1 MAKLAPRDLAQVLSV
16 LPKQPFNENVL
27 VGYDSADDAGV
38 FRLQNDVAL
47 VQTVDFFTP
56 IVDDPKIYGR
66 IAAVNS
72 LNDVY
77 AMGGKPITALGIV
90 CFPQKG
96 DLDVLAEI
104 MSGGQACMIEE
115 GVFVLGGHTVDDQE
129 IKFGYSVTG
138 VVNPENVVTNAS
150 AKVGDFLV
158 LTKPIGTGAI
168 STGIKRG
175 VAKEETIEASIRAM
189 TTTAARASAEMQKL
203 GANACTDITG
213 FGLLGHAYEVAKAS
227 DACLEIYSE
236 KVPFL
241 PDVLDLISQG
251 MLTRGDK
258 NNRAYVG
265 ETIAFHENVSREMQS
280 ALYDPQTAGGLLI
293 SLEPHKAE
301 EFTENIEGSVIIG
314 EVKPKDNYLLRVS

>member
-1 MAKLAPRDLAQVLSV
+1 MAKLAPRDLAQVLST
-16 LPKQPFNENVL
+16 LPKQPKNENVL

-38 FRLQNDVAL
+38 FQLQNKTAL

-56 IVDDPKIYGR
+56 VVDDPEIYGR

-96 DLDVLAEI
+96 DLEVLGQI
-104 MSGGQACMIEE
+104 MRGGQLCMIEE
-115 GVFVLGGHTVDDQE
+115 GVAVLGGHTVDDQE

-138 VVNPENVVTNAS
+138 IVDSDKVVTNAG

-168 STGIKRG
+168 STGIKR
-175 VAKEETIEASIRAM
+175 EAARQEAINGAIKAM
-189 TTTAARASAEMQKL
+189 TTTAAKPSAEMQRL

-213 FGLLGHAYEVAKAS
+213 FGLLGHAYEVANAS
-227 DACLEIYSE
+227 DVCLKISSD

-241 PDVLDLISQG
+241 PDVLELISKG

-265 ETIAFHENVSREMQS
+265 ETVWFNPTVSSEMQS
-280 ALYDPQTAGGLLI
+280 ALFDPQTAGGLLI
-293 SLEPHKAE
+293 SFEPARAE
-301 EFTENIEGSVIIG
+301 EFIKNIQDAWIIG
-314 EVKPKDNYLLRVS
+314 EVEPKQNHLLAIN